1 MCKVLHQS
9 WDNPQNQYNLGDEWI
24 EKKLAKKLARSQGLR
39 PVIAADWRPPRGPC
53 SDPVDEVIG
62 PLDTNLPPVAAGSI
76 IGAALPVDPEL
87 QLLSPKESSEGGV
100 LPLPDLLFAVR
111 LIVCLPLPGP
121 HHARMAQLSPQLWQR
136 PSAPLHLLIFCLLL
150 PPWAAWI
157 VPQPKVNVWRTLAQA
172 LGQDHICLDAAS
184 AEDPMSSCLV
194 GIPFSPGE
202 FPSAFQSALSPIL
215 ARSLTILPSFD
226 SSNAWRDGVV
236 KLDPLPSEPTEL
248 HLLGS
253 ANSSICFQFEYTF
266 SSIEK
271 GSEVVQQ
278 NKAEYQAYQ
287 WCKAILKISGPTTT
301 GRTPYALPRG
311 AFLICGDR
319 AWAGIPSGLIGGPCT
334 LGKLTLFTP
343 NMTQIVNWKKTNITA
358 ELARSKRDLKDL
370 PEDCD
375 DEITHWSHSKTVA
388 FTILLPWVSVAK
400 SLGELGRLE
409 CWVVKQANLTS
420 AAIYDLLTDEEITR
434 KATLQNRAAID
445 FLLLLHHHQ
454 CEEFEGL
461 CCMNLSSR
469 AENVR
474 HTILKMKD
482 QVHQMEQETSD
493 WLRDI
498 FKGWGLGSWAS
509 SVLESVM
516 KVVLV
521 LFLLLICFSLV
532 RGLVQRLVNKIT
544 APSVNQVVAGESAE
558 GDTYPSEAEET
569 ADEEELAAPPLYHQ
583 ELCFE
588 EEDAWTDQPRNP
600 AF

>member
-1 MCKVLHQS
+1 MPQEDSGLAIWTSRTAGYQDQRDRFRSSHAEEHRSTRLVR
-9 WDNPQNQYNLGDEWI
+9 NPVAGVGDVP
-24 EKKLAKKLARSQGLR
+24 RSQGLR
-39 PVIAADWRPPRGPC
+39 PVIAADWRPPRGPR

-62 PLDTNLPPVAAGSI
+62 PLDTNLPPVAAGSVV
-76 IGAALPVDPEL
+76 GAALPVDPEP

-271 GSEVVQQ
+271 GNEVVQQ

-287 WCKAILKISGPTTT
+287 WCKAVLKISGPTTT
-301 GRTPYALPRG
+301 GCTPYALPRG

-334 LGKLTLFTP
+334 LGKLTLITP

-388 FTILLPWVSVAK
+388 FTILLP
-400 SLGELGRLE
+400 
-409 CWVVKQANLTS
+409 
-420 AAIYDLLTDEEITR
+420 
-434 KATLQNRAAID
+434 
-445 FLLLLHHHQ
+445 
-454 CEEFEGL
+454 
-461 CCMNLSSR
+461 
-469 AENVR
+469 
-474 HTILKMKD
+474 
-482 QVHQMEQETSD
+482 
-493 WLRDI
+493 
-498 FKGWGLGSWAS
+498 
-509 SVLESVM
+509 
-516 KVVLV
+516 
-521 LFLLLICFSLV
+521 
-532 RGLVQRLVNKIT
+532 LVNKIT